1 MVATRSSAW
10 QSWHDP
16 PQKTEV
22 CLSLSAS
29 QVEPSKPATRLYH
42 RHPSGK
48 ARRVT
53 DAHDWRGFLERG
65 RTSCTPIGSSRI
77 HTRYS
82 FAGSFVDL
90 SIRVSLFLP
99 IFPFFSNPCRC
110 RGSMQLTLRT
120 PSRGSFQCISPPAF
134 TFHRIFLSKYF
145 FNKHAYHTV
154 DRCQRLDAGTSHWQV
169 PSRCF

>member
-29 QVEPSKPATRLYH
+29 QVEPLKPAMRLYH
-42 RHPSGK
+42 CHPSGK

-53 DAHDWRGFLERG
+53 DAHDWRGFLKRG

-82 FAGSFVDL
+82 FAGSFVDP
-90 SIRVSLFLP
+90 RTEPSLFLS
-99 IFPFFSNPCRC
+99 ISPFASNPRRC
-110 RGSMQLTLRT
+110 RGSMQLTLRI
-120 PSRGSFQCISPPAF
+120 PSRESFQCISPPAF
-134 TFHRIFLSKYF
+134 TFRQIFLSKYF
-145 FNKHAYHTV
+145 FNKHTYHSV
-154 DRCQRLDAGTSHWQV
+154 R
-169 PSRCF
+169 